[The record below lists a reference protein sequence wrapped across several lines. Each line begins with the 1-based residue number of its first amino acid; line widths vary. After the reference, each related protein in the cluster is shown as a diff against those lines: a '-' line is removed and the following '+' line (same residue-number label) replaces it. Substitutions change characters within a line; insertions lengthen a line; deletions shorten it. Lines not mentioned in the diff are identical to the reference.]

1 MVPKN
6 PSAQMVIQAQ
16 SSITD
21 LLIQMG
27 ELQKVLT
34 KQQALIDSLLP
45 TAEWGTEEGD
55 EAEELEIPE

>member
-16 SSITD
+16 SAITD

-34 KQQALIDSLLP
+34 KQQTLIDSLLP

-55 EAEELEIPE
+55 EEEELEIPE